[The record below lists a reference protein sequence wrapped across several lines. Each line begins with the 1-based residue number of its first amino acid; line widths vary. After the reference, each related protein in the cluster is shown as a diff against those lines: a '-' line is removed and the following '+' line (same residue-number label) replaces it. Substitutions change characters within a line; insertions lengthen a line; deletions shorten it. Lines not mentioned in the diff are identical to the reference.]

1 MSRVEA
7 DGQKHNVDLP
17 GWGQY
22 RAIAHSYVTGDLVV
36 IALPLESLNTA
47 IVRLTLLATG
57 LGVVAVVAAAPRDP
71 GRRQRRD
78 ETPEV
83 PVGDGLD
90 NLAAGPG
97 PWRGQRPGCRPRPEN
112 APRS

>member
-57 LGVVAVVAAAPRDP
+57 LGVVAVVAAALATRAVANAATKPLRSLSA
-71 GRRQRRD
+71 
-78 ETPEV
+78 T
-83 PVGDGLD
+83 LD
-90 NLAAGPG
+90 NLAARPG